1 MYFSLVDRVLEVSSD
16 AAATLKVV
24 SMAEEYLQDHFP
36 SFPVLPGVLM
46 LEAMVQTCREV
57 AWARG
62 IEEPLVLGQVRALKY
77 NRFVQPGSVI
87 RTEVSLAKTAS
98 ADHLTFKCA
107 VHLLDGAMLGEDQP
121 GEDLAKAEPV
131 VAASGRITLRP
142 IRIEACTH
150 T

>member
-57 AWARG
+57 ARARG

-77 NRFVQPGSVI
+77 NRFVQPGYSI
-87 RTEVSLAKTAS
+87 RTCVKLTK
-98 ADHLTFKCA
+98 ADDQIGELVFKCTVELVDPVA
-107 VHLLDGAMLGEDQP
+107 VSCDATSSQAGQ
-121 GEDLAKAEPV
+121 PV

-142 IRIEACTH
+142 VKIAMPL
-150 T
+150 